1 MKIKDKTTI
10 LNVMSTPNER
20 LGGVE
25 LLRIV
30 AMLLVMVVHADFF
43 SLGGPQWNDIVTEP
57 LNAFTRIFIES
68 ISIVCV
74 NVFVM
79 ISGWFGIRPTV
90 KKLLGLL
97 FQILFFFGGIY
108 LCLVLLGYE
117 SLSLKG
123 IAQVFMLL
131 PQSWFVKAYILLFL
145 ISPVLNAFCERASKK
160 EFLMVLIS
168 FFAFQTLYGWLVPGV
183 DFFSGGYSTMSFIG
197 LYLLMQYVKK
207 YGGKLLEL
215 KSIHNLTIFIALA
228 LLNTIVYI
236 LIVKYIPS
244 RGSMLYCYVNPLV
257 IASSLFLFLIFYR
270 LNIQSA
276 FVNWTASSSF
286 AVYLVHASPLIL
298 LPFYKPLVLK
308 IYSHYDGIMCIGVL
322 LVMMLFVFIA
332 SVLIDKIRLK
342 AWRLLECHL
351 FNNTK
356 KIK

>member
-1 MKIKDKTTI
+1 
-10 LNVMSTPNER
+10 
-20 LGGVE
+20 
-25 LLRIV
+25 
-30 AMLLVMVVHADFF
+30 MVVHADFF
-43 SLGGPQWNDIVTEP
+43 SIGEP
-57 LNAFTRIFIES
+57 LWKDIEANHLNALSRIFIES

-108 LCLVLLGYE
+108 LCLVFLGYE

-123 IAQVFMLL
+123 IAQVFMFL

-145 ISPVLNAFCERASKK
+145 IAPVLNAFCERAGKK
-160 EFLMVLIS
+160 DFLMVLIP

-183 DFFSGGYSTMSFIG
+183 DFFSGGYSTMSFMG
-197 LYLLMQYVKK
+197 LYLLMQYVRK

-215 KSIHNLTIFIALA
+215 KPIHNLTIFMALA

-236 LIVKYIPS
+236 LTVRYMPAK
-244 RGSMLYCYVNPLV
+244 GGMLYCYVNPLV
-257 IASSLFLFLIFYR
+257 IASSLFLFLTFYR

-286 AVYLVHASPLIL
+286 AVYLVHACPFILI
-298 LPFYKPLVLK
+298 PFYKPLVLFF
-308 IYSHYDGIMCIGVL
+308 YNRYDGIMCLGIL
-322 LVMMLFVFIA
+322 FVMMLVVFLA
-332 SVLIDKIRLK
+332 SVLVDKVRMMVWQKTVSLLK
-342 AWRLLECHL
+342 I
-351 FNNTK
+351 NK
-356 KIK
+356 

>member
-1 MKIKDKTTI
+1 MIKYNTSVR
-10 LNVMSTPNER
+10 NVMSTPNGR

-43 SLGGPQWNDIVTEP
+43 SIGEP
-57 LNAFTRIFIES
+57 LWEDIEANHWNALSRIFIES

-108 LCLVLLGYE
+108 ICLVLLGYE
-117 SLSLKG
+117 TLSLKG
-123 IAQVFMLL
+123 IAQVFMFL

-160 EFLMVLIS
+160 EFLMVLIP

-183 DFFSGGYSTMSFIG
+183 DFFSGGYSTMSFMG
-197 LYLLMQYVKK
+197 LYLLMQYVRK

-215 KSIHNLTIFIALA
+215 KSIHNLTIFMALA
-228 LLNTIVYI
+228 LLNTIVY
-236 LIVKYIPS
+236 LLAVKYMPS
-244 RGSMLYCYVNPLV
+244 RGSMLFCYVNPLV
-257 IASSLFLFLIFYR
+257 IASSLFLFLTFYR
-270 LNIQSA
+270 LNIQSRFINLA
-276 FVNWTASSSF
+276 ASSSF
-286 AVYLVHASPLIL
+286 AVYLVHACPFIL
-298 LPFYKPLVLK
+298 LPFYKPLVLNL
-308 IYSHYDGIMCIGVL
+308 YNQYDGIVCLGVL
-322 LVMMLFVFIA
+322 FVMMLAVFLA
-332 SVLIDKIRLK
+332 SVLIDTFRLM
-342 AWRLLECHL
+342 AWNLLEYRF

-356 KIK
+356 KIR